1 MKATTKALFLILVL
15 FSLQAAASAQQ
26 DLSVFGMK
34 LGGAFTVPEC
44 NLVLKEDQ
52 YMNTTGGLLGKLT
65 KKKYWE
71 YRYEGAV
78 TQQCFKRPE
87 LEKMRFDKKDQIPPL
102 PLPLP
107 RAFVT
112 VVSPE
117 NAKPALTA
125 DGEFYAY
132 VLNDGRLDGV
142 IFKINKNESDE
153 VFAALKQKYG
163 NGAKVTPMRWQNS
176 NGAVYDYYIAN
187 WTLPQI
193 TVKFQSAGI
202 FFRPDYLTDPI
213 TMMASRET
221 DNAFASP
228 YGMVQIGQRG
238 KETTP
243 PPAKIPL

>member
-1 MKATTKALFLILVL
+1 MLAF
-15 FSLQAAASAQQ
+15 FSLQSAANAQQ

-44 NLVLKEDQ
+44 NLVLKEGEYLNQ
-52 YMNTTGGLLGKLT
+52 YGGLLGKLT

-71 YRYEGAV
+71 YRYEGAI
-78 TQQCFKRPE
+78 TQQCFKRPQ
-87 LEKMRFDKKDQIPPL
+87 LEKIRFDKKEQIL

-107 RAFVT
+107 KPTAFVT

-132 VLNDGRLDGV
+132 VLTDGNLDGV
-142 IFKINKNESDE
+142 IFKINKNEGEE

-163 NGAKVTPMRWQNS
+163 GGAKITPMKWQNS
-176 NGAVYDYYIAN
+176 TGAVYEYYIAD
-187 WTLPQI
+187 WTLPKI
-193 TVKFQSAGI
+193 TIKFQSAGI

-238 KETTP
+238 KDATP